1 MLADATLPESAIG
14 ALTTHLKEIEVGRNK
29 LFEEFFPEPSRER
42 NEFKNFLDNYIMHIE
57 QIINEAKENQVEDT
71 RIPFATIG
79 SEVEVQDPANSEVY
93 RYRIVSPLNASVA
106 EGDVSYLSPVG
117 KSLLLKKVG
126 DQIEVNAPGGVYHYR
141 IKSIKNP
148 TKAVSLL

>member
-1 MLADATLPESAIG
+1 LADATLSG
-14 ALTTHLKEIEVGRNK
+14 ATFENLTKHLREIEIGKNK
-29 LFEEFFPEPSRER
+29 LFERFFPEPTKER

-57 QIINEAKENQVEDT
+57 QLIQDARDSDIEDID
-71 RIPFATIG
+71 IPFATIG
-79 SEVEVQDPANSEVY
+79 SEIEVLDPSSNEVY
-93 RYRIVSPLNASVA
+93 KYRIVSPLDASVA

-126 DQIEVNAPGGVYHYR
+126 DEIEVNAPGGVYSYK

-148 TKAVSLL
+148 TEAVSLL